1 MIKPVILAIPK
12 VSCHFIGMGTIFL
25 YRKINRK
32 IIQVSGKINCKKLM
46 INLIGILNRLLM
58 YEKYVND
65 TIIVTVIISIIIK
78 YMKERKQFGRP
89 LSAFQGLQWM
99 IAEMET
105 KIEAAKLLVYKAAW
119 LKKKMF
125 FASMLFYKD
134 G

>member
-12 VSCHFIGMGTIFL
+12 VSCHFIGMGTIFS
-25 YRKINRK
+25 YRKIHRK

-78 YMKERKQFGRP
+78 YMKERILNFRCG
-89 LSAFQGLQWM
+89 LSFIL
-99 IAEMET
+99 
-105 KIEAAKLLVYKAAW
+105 
-119 LKKKMF
+119 
-125 FASMLFYKD
+125 
-134 G
+134 

>member
-78 YMKERKQFGRP
+78 YIKERILNFRCG
-89 LSAFQGLQWM
+89 LSFIL
-99 IAEMET
+99 
-105 KIEAAKLLVYKAAW
+105 
-119 LKKKMF
+119 
-125 FASMLFYKD
+125 
-134 G
+134 